1 MESSQFVIPAS
12 FIDLY
17 AAPGR
22 PKPSA
27 PREEIAAR
35 YELCEDLASSLTD
48 HARSIFW
55 DHGAAEPDVL
65 ERVHRGLAGSE
76 SGVTPAEAQWVT
88 RRLAELLDWPWT
100 PIERQQEGE
109 QP

>member
-1 MESSQFVIPAS
+1 MESSQLVIPAS

-17 AAPGR
+17 VVPGR
-22 PKPSA
+22 VKLKA

-88 RRLAELLDWPWT
+88 RRLAELLDWPWS
-100 PIERQQEGE
+100 PIEQEGE
-109 QP
+109 LP

>member
-1 MESSQFVIPAS
+1 MESSQLVIPAS

-17 AAPGR
+17 VVPGR
-22 PKPSA
+22 VKLKA
-27 PREEIAAR
+27 PREEIATR
-35 YELCEDLASSLTD
+35 YEFCEDLASSLTD
-48 HARSIFW
+48 QARSILW
-55 DHGAAEPDVL
+55 DHGAAECDVL
-65 ERVHRGLAGSE
+65 ERVHRGLAGCE

-100 PIERQQEGE
+100 PMGQEGE